1 MMTISIWHWAVILL
15 VIDVP
20 VWLILRALKR

>member
-1 MMTISIWHWAVILL
+1 MMTISIWHWVVILL
-15 VIDVP
+15 VIGVP